1 MSPDR
6 GALFGAGGA
15 ALVAALVQGGC
26 STQSAGV
33 SCPAGQTLACN
44 CNGSLSGTLTCDSN
58 GTEGAC
64 QCPVGGVEAS
74 VPVSMDAAVVDV
86 TMDVGADMDAG
97 EAEAG
102 DGDLDGDADLDGE
115 GGDGADE

>member
-1 MSPDR
+1 M
-6 GALFGAGGA
+6 FGAGMA
-15 ALVAALVQGGC
+15 ALVAAFVQGGC

-33 SCPAGQTLACN
+33 SCPAGQTLPCN
-44 CNGSLSGTLTCDSN
+44 CNGSLTGTLTCDSN

-74 VPVSMDAAVVDV
+74 VPVSTDAAVVDV
-86 TMDVGADMDAG
+86 TMDVSANMDAG
-97 EAEAG
+97 EAEAEAG
-102 DGDLDGDADLDGE
+102 DGDIDGDADLDGE

>member
-1 MSPDR
+1 
-6 GALFGAGGA
+6 LFGAGMA
-15 ALVAALVQGGC
+15 ALVAAFVQGGC

-33 SCPAGQTLACN
+33 SCSAGQTLPCN
-44 CNGSLSGTLTCDSN
+44 CNGSLTGTLTCDSS

-64 QCPVGGVEAS
+64 QCPVGGGVEAS

-86 TMDVGADMDAG
+86 TMDVSASMDAG

-102 DGDLDGDADLDGE
+102 DADIDGDADLDGE